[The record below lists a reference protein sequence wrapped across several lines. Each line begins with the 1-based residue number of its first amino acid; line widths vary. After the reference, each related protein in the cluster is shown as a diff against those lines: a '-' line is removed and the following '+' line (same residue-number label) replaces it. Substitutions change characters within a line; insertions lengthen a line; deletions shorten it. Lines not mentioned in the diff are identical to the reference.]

1 MKEKILVFCLK
12 HWKEI
17 GLVLLL
23 FVVFGKSRYD
33 MYNITKTHDVI
44 EQSLQNQITTLQ
56 DLHTEELRLRD
67 EALERYRIEVEE
79 LVLKYE
85 ARQAEIKDFTKTEK
99 ETIIKE
105 FKQDKELII
114 KRFEQAYG
122 LEYVE

>member
-1 MKEKILVFCLK
+1 M
-12 HWKEI
+12 H
-17 GLVLLL
+17 
-23 FVVFGKSRYD
+23 
-33 MYNITKTHDVI
+33 NITKTHDII

-114 KRFEQAYG
+114 KRFEQTYG